1 MKYILFFVV
10 CLAFIHS
17 ANYFQYR
24 LDVKNEYGTDDPIVL
39 RAGQYTRVAVILQQ
53 ELIKKSDPDSSTGCY
68 MNIFLNDSKIVSPT
82 NLTVNPNS
90 KTQYLT
96 YIGLICDN
104 DISANEYNFTFSV
117 EENNFFNNNNNN
129 KCVINVN
136 TVKVKIDKTPQ
147 VISLIPLQTSLPG
160 GGFSYFRV
168 EESFSN
174 INPINITTNNK
185 NDNFLFGSITIPTFF
200 SESQT
205 SGLIVSGIYGTQKSL
220 KELGDN
226 NKITF
231 ELSISESQDSK
242 CFTLN
247 EKYKKLELEI
257 IEGEAVVLNDSIK
270 EAIIYS
276 IENITPKKDKTNNIQ
291 LKLKTPVAPLTYI
304 CTINAKNINF
314 MDITFM
320 YNYGYIDNTD
330 DYILK
335 FDHLRANEE
344 YYASCMFLSHNLKY
358 SDINFEIKIGNNY
371 TYDIVTTLIASNDIN
386 RIPQCAEFNFE
397 GNSEDLKY
405 FGSLAQKHCEN
416 IMNKGETMISRIQ
429 ISIFCRD
436 IQLEN
441 LEKQMICVGPD
452 SRNYDYLYKNNDLKI
467 NYTESFDKFIE
478 DLKTEEKIKE
488 TLHLEGLKVKSVKK
502 YVDDEA
508 PDVNKISLTLVKK
521 DGNKEKN
528 KKSFLITSTNTQPI
542 ECYYN
547 DLTVKTYVNFDFEH
561 SKSIKLDGV
570 NSTKTFEVSIDE
582 NIPNNLPFNI
592 KLICYNL
599 PGFEVK
605 YETTGVFTAYSYIY
619 DSEEEFDITPNKQI
633 EINCN
638 EEKNR
643 QNPYCLKGQSDSI
656 FDDIVTD
663 LPYIMEEMEYQSKFA
678 SFHPSYA
685 FKSLDSLKKEYDSN
699 KAINNKS
706 LSEFLISF
714 NYLLSKIDC
723 SIYNNETLEE
733 SEQYKKCRKNKTE
746 LFNYT
751 IELIRNNFTSDFITD
766 FIKKG
771 ISEDI
776 EMNFKY
782 LLIIIN
788 ELTINSDCISEGNH
802 ELLYNFT
809 FYFQSNFDYYWNIL
823 EDFLRNKRHSLQ
835 STIQMIKKDLSMMIM
850 TSLSNLVN
858 IMHYNEIDGYLK
870 NNKTSEKAGLM
881 VNDDGKNIQK
891 GILDF
896 AKSFN
901 EFGNGTYQ
909 IGNLMN
915 ITIKVIEGD
924 ETEKRLRNLKEENEK
939 NDEEEIYNLT
949 EKGVYVK
956 LLPKKMIKGRKGQH
970 TLQFITFESPLVPI
984 IRNES
989 NNENATIR
997 DFISITIYDQE
1008 GKIVNISNLPED
1020 SKPMILYNKTH
1031 HKNIKHCFFYNES
1044 TDDLETDGVKTT
1056 DNYMYKGEKYLKCSP
1071 EHLTSFT
1078 AGDYVSTYASSD
1090 SDSNSEE
1097 KNENSEDEE
1106 GGSKWWVVVLIIL
1119 AVLIVLFL
1127 VLFFV
1132 IHCHKGKSVTKE
1144 DIEKNFNKNESIEL
1158 N

>member
-10 CLAFIHS
+10 CLAFIQS
-17 ANYFQYR
+17 ANYFQYK
-24 LDVKNEYGTDDPIVL
+24 LEVKNEYGTDDPIVL
-39 RAGQYTRVAVILQQ
+39 KAGQYSRVIVTLQ
-53 ELIKKSDPDSSTGCY
+53 EEIIKKSDPGSSSDCY
-68 MNIFLNDSKIVSPT
+68 MNLFSNDSKIVTPN
-82 NLTVNPNS
+82 NLTIIPNS

-96 YIGLICDN
+96 SIGLICDN
-104 DISANEYNFTFSV
+104 GISTNEYNFTFSV
-117 EENNFFNNNNNN
+117 EKYDFYISDN

-136 TVKVKIDKTPQ
+136 PVKIKIDKTPQ
-147 VISLIPLQTSLPG
+147 VISLIPLQTSIPG
-160 GGFSYFRV
+160 GSFSYFKI

-174 INPINITTNNK
+174 INPIIINTTNK
-185 NDNFLFGSITIPTFF
+185 QNDNFFFTPIIIQKLYSDYENFGLILFGSP
-200 SESQT
+200 
-205 SGLIVSGIYGTQKSL
+205 YGTKKSL
-220 KELGDN
+220 EELGDN

-231 ELSISESQDSK
+231 EMSIIKSEDSK
-242 CFTLN
+242 CFILN
-247 EKYKKLELEI
+247 EKYKKLKLEV
-257 IEGEAVVLNDSIK
+257 IEGEVVALNDSIK

-276 IENITPKKDKTNNIQ
+276 IDNITPKKDKTNNIQ
-291 LKLKTPVAPLTYI
+291 LKLKIPVAPLSYI
-304 CTINAKNINF
+304 CQIKPKKFDFKDLASIFKIGF
-314 MDITFM
+314 I
-320 YNYGYIDNTD
+320 GNTD
-330 DYILK
+330 DYILI
-335 FDHLRANEE
+335 FDHLKSNEE
-344 YYASCMFLSHNLKY
+344 YYVSCRFLSHNLTQ
-358 SDINFEIKIGNNY
+358 INKGLEINIGNND
-371 TYDIVTTLIASNDIN
+371 TYDVITTLIASNDIN

-397 GNSEDLKY
+397 GNSKNLKN
-405 FGSLAQKHCEN
+405 FGSLAQKYCEN
-416 IMNKGETMISRIQ
+416 IMKKGETMISHIM
-429 ISIFCRD
+429 ISIICRD
-436 IQLEN
+436 IQFEN

-452 SRNYDYLYKNNDLKI
+452 SKNYDYLYKNNDLKI

-478 DLKTEEKIKE
+478 DLKTEQKINE

-521 DGNKEKN
+521 DGTKEKN

-547 DLTVKTYVNFDFEH
+547 DLSLKNYMDFDFEH

-570 NSTKTFEVSIDE
+570 NGTKTFEVSIDE
-582 NIPNNLPFNI
+582 KIPENIPLNI

-599 PGFEVK
+599 PGFEIK
-605 YETTGVFTAYSYIY
+605 YETTGVFTAYSFIY
-619 DSEEEFDITPNKQI
+619 DSEKELDITPNKQI

-643 QNPYCLKGQSDSI
+643 QNPFCLKAQSDSI
-656 FDDIVTD
+656 YDNIITE
-663 LPYIMEEMEYQSKFA
+663 LPFIMEEMEHQSIFG

-685 FKSLDSLKKEYDSN
+685 FKSLESLKKQYDIKKN
-699 KAINNKS
+699 IKN

-723 SIYNNETLEE
+723 SIYNNKTLEE
-733 SEQYKKCRKNKTE
+733 SKQYKECRKNKTE
-746 LFNYT
+746 LFNYA
-751 IELIRNNFTSDFITD
+751 IELIRNNFTSDFITE

-771 ISEDI
+771 ISNDV

-788 ELTINSDCISEGNH
+788 ELTINSDCLSEGNH
-802 ELLYNFT
+802 DLLYNFT
-809 FYFQSNFDYYWNIL
+809 FYLQLNFNFYWNIL
-823 EDFLRNKRHSLQ
+823 EDFLKNKRHSLQ
-835 STIQMIKKDLSMMIM
+835 STIQIIKKDLSMMIM

-870 NNKTSEKAGLM
+870 NKKASEKAGLM

-909 IGNLMN
+909 IGNSIN

-924 ETEKRLRNLKEENEK
+924 ETEKKLRNLKEENGD

-956 LLPKKMIKGRKGQH
+956 LLPKKLIKGRKGKH
-970 TLQFITFESPLVPI
+970 TLQFITYESPLVPI

-989 NNENATIR
+989 NNENVTIR
-997 DFISITIYDQE
+997 DFISITIYDKE

-1031 HKNIKHCFFYNES
+1031 HKNLKHCFFYNEN

-1056 DNYMYKGEKYLKCSP
+1056 DNYMYKGENYLKCSP

-1078 AGDYVSTYASSD
+1078 AGDYISSYLPSRG
-1090 SDSNSEE
+1090 SDSNSGE
-1097 KNENSEDEE
+1097 KNKNNEDEE
-1106 GGSKWWVVVLIIL
+1106 GGIKWWVILLIIL
-1119 AVLIVLFL
+1119 GILIILFL
-1127 VLFFV
+1127 VFFLI
-1132 IHCHKGKSVTKE
+1132 IHFRKEKSVTKE
-1144 DIEKNFNKNESIEL
+1144 EIEKNFNKNESIEL